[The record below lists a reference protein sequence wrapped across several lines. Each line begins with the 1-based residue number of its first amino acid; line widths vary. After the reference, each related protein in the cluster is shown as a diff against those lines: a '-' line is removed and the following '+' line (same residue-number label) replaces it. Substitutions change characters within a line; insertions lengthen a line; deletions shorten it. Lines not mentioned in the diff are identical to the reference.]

1 MMAPVWP
8 LSDVHGLDCR
18 DFAAVNCGAPGRGG
32 GYRSLF
38 HLAEEEAE
46 RLT

>member
-1 MMAPVWP
+1 MTPVWP

-18 DFAAVNCGAPGRGG
+18 DFAAVDCGSPSRCG

-38 HLAEEEAE
+38 HLAQEEAE
-46 RLT
+46 RLI